1 MKLFRNFFVSSL
13 TANVIISYSNIK
25 DENKDFVQY
34 LIYWVAGTKLI
45 FIMIGI
51 VIIIFGNYNTQLF
64 TVGAFIISILS
75 FYWKL
80 YPIVKKLDNKNMI
93 SPKGYSKGLNLMIAG
108 MIIGFTIVLVISII
122 S

>member
-1 MKLFRNFFVSSL
+1 
-13 TANVIISYSNIK
+13 
-25 DENKDFVQY
+25 
-34 LIYWVAGTKLI
+34 
-45 FIMIGI
+45 
-51 VIIIFGNYNTQLF
+51 LF